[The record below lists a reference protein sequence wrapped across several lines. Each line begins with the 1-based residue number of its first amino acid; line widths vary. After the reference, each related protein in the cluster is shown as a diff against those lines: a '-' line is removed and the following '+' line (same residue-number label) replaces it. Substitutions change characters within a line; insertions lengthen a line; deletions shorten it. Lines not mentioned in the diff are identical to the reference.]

1 MTRSTPNTQVPK
13 NLTITFNKPVI
24 ASDLDWQL
32 SQEINVATADGKVI
46 AKAEIE
52 LITLNKHRDAVAS
65 YELLDC
71 DEGTDWEI
79 PLNLY
84 FTKQNLSADLCGA
97 LLVQADIKAKTHI
110 MLEALSV
117 HPDYR
122 KQGIARY
129 LFTEIAKHHNKAQ
142 SISVMS
148 MPMPLFLD
156 SATMSAEQGLDA
168 DNISYYQSLKLAD
181 EKITAD
187 DLGHFFKAIG
197 FNHFEIDPTLLAEP
211 LGFDVYV
218 TSPAKLLADIK

>member
-1 MTRSTPNTQVPK
+1 MTQPSPVSQ
-13 NLTITFNKPVI
+13 NLTVTFNKPVI

-32 SQEINVATADGKVI
+32 SQEINVSTPDGTVI

-71 DEGTDWEI
+71 EEGTDWEI

-84 FTKQNLSADLCGA
+84 FSKQNLSADLCNS
-97 LLVQADIKAKTHI
+97 LLVKADTKAKTHI
-110 MLEALSV
+110 MLEAISV

-122 KQGIARY
+122 KQGVARY

-142 SISVMS
+142 SMSVMS

-156 SATMSAEQGLDA
+156 SETMSADQGLDA
-168 DNISYYQSLKLAD
+168 DNIAYYKSLQLAS
-181 EKITAD
+181 ETITAD
-187 DLGHFFKAIG
+187 DVDQFFTAVG
-197 FNHFEIDPTLLAEP
+197 FQHFEIDPSLLAEP
-211 LGFDVYV
+211 LGFSVYV
-218 TSPAKLLADIK
+218 TSPNKLLSHIV

>member
-1 MTRSTPNTQVPK
+1 MTQQTPLPQD
-13 NLTITFNKPVI
+13 LTVTFNKPVI

-32 SQEINVATADGKVI
+32 SQEINISTTDGTVI

-84 FTKQNLSADLCGA
+84 FTKQNLSADLCES
-97 LLVQADIKAKTHI
+97 LHVKADTKAKTHI
-110 MLEALSV
+110 MLEAVSV

-122 KQGIARY
+122 KQGLARY

-142 SISVMS
+142 SMSVMS

-156 SATMSAEQGLDA
+156 GETISTDQGLDA
-168 DNISYYQSLKLAD
+168 DNITYYQSLQLAD

-187 DLGHFFKAIG
+187 DLGHFFTAIG
-197 FNHFEIDPTLLAEP
+197 FTHFEIDPKLLAEP
-211 LGFDVYV
+211 LGFDIYV
-218 TSPAKLLADIK
+218 TSPAKLLGDIK